1 VEHEVGPGPIAVALS
16 PDGSKIAIA
25 FTYLTYPG
33 MIAW

>member
-1 VEHEVGPGPIAVALS
+1 VALS